1 MTVAHCASV
10 SALTLGLPASCAI
23 PEAKSAL
30 PKQMF
35 YVKPPVSARL
45 KQRFVGD
52 VESITM
58 LALLRPNTI
67 GVAAGTKVREVLVM
81 GIEQNC
87 KDAPVEVMEHI
98 AKLRSGSNI
107 LFVCV
112 RDAAF
117 ADENS
122 NAGGKANANGNTSPA
137 KSGETQCAFAVQR
150 ISSVRAG
157 HQGEAQ
163 MRTYVSQWQEPKSAQ
178 LSLDGESLDDVWQN
192 LCAQVIFGDADG
204 SDLDARI
211 AKREAIAELT
221 AQIAKLEGDHARA
234 KDGVKRNEIFVKLH
248 KAKKQLEALQQ

>member
-1 MTVAHCASV
+1 MTVAHCGTI
-10 SALTLGLPASCAI
+10 SAPTLGLPATCAI

-35 YVKPPVSARL
+35 YLKPPVSSRL

-52 VESITM
+52 VASITM

-67 GVAAGTKVREVLVM
+67 GVAAGRKVREVLVM

-112 RDAAF
+112 RDARF
-117 ADENS
+117 GDENEGS
-122 NAGGKANANGNTSPA
+122 ANFASANGNASQP
-137 KSGETQCAFAVQR
+137 KSGETQCALALQR
-150 ISSVRAG
+150 ILPVRAG
-157 HQGEAQ
+157 HQGESQ
-163 MRTYVSQWQEPKSAQ
+163 MRTYVGTWQKPQAAA
-178 LSLDGESLDDVWQN
+178 LSVNGETLDEVWQS
-192 LCAQVIFGDADG
+192 LCAQVIFGDDDG
-204 SDLDARI
+204 SNLDARL
-211 AKREAIAELT
+211 AKQTAIAELT

-234 KDGVKRNEIFVKLH
+234 KDGAKRNEIFVRLH
-248 KAKKQLEALQQ
+248 KAKKQLEELQQ